1 MSKSLF
7 TYQNNKLL
15 FNGQPVESFLQL
27 QTPFIIYS
35 LEIIQQRLE
44 WIKSWKNKNPKC
56 NNRLHFAMKANYNPQ
71 VLATICKSGAGI
83 DVVSLGEI
91 EHALKC
97 GFLTEDIIF
106 SGVGKT
112 KREIE
117 KAIDY
122 EIYQINVESVPEL
135 KRIAHIAQQSVTKLS
150 EQKIKKVSIGLRMNP
165 IVDAQTHHNIAT
177 ALKDSKF
184 GLSLSDMEEC
194 FSIIEKS
201 NTLELKGISYHLGSQ
216 IMNPEFFR
224 EALIKVK
231 PLFKKWQAQFPSL
244 DRWDLGGGLGI
255 DYKNHDMALDEKRW
269 LDLKNIYET
278 ELEDINA
285 HFILEMGRFIV
296 ARSGILIGQV
306 QYIKKTENKEIVI
319 LDMGMNNLM
328 RPSLYQAYH
337 HILPLVQREQK
348 KKYMFV
354 GPICESS
361 DVFHE
366 EHASTELK
374 QDDYAAICDV
384 GAYGSSMASDYN
396 KQPIATEIVF

>member
-1 MSKSLF
+1 MQS
-7 TYQNNKLL
+7 T
-15 FNGQPVESFLQL
+15 
-27 QTPFIIYS
+27 TPFIIYS
-35 LEIIQQRLE
+35 LDLIQQRLE
-44 WIKSWKNKNPKC
+44 WLKSWKNRS
-56 NNRLHFAMKANYNPQ
+56 RLHFAMKANYNPQ
-71 VLATICKSGAGI
+71 ILKTIQKSGAGI

-91 EHALKC
+91 EHALQC
-97 GFLTEDIIF
+97 GFLPEDIIF

-112 KREIE
+112 KHELE

-122 EIYQINVESVPEL
+122 GIYQINVESVPEL
-135 KRIAHIAQQSVTKLS
+135 ERIGSLC
-150 EQKIKKVSIGLRMNP
+150 EQKNKKISIGLRMNP
-165 IVDAQTHHNIAT
+165 VVDAQTHHNIAT

-184 GLSLSDMEEC
+184 GLSLADVEEC
-194 FSIIEKS
+194 FSIIEK
-201 NTLELKGISYHLGSQ
+201 NKTLELKGISYHLGSQ
-216 IMNPEFFR
+216 IMNPEIFR
-224 EALIKVK
+224 EALVKVR
-231 PLFKKWQAQFPSL
+231 PLFKKWQTKFASL

-255 DYKNHDMALDEKRW
+255 DYKNHDMSQDEKRW

-278 ELEDINA
+278 ELKDINA

-337 HILPLVQREQK
+337 HILPLQQRAQK
-348 KKYMFV
+348 KNYMFV

-366 EHASTELK
+366 EHESTELQ
-374 QDDYAAICDV
+374 QDDYVAICDV